1 MNILFCAEDGNNYVA
16 RESLDGKGYYIRH
29 LDLFLP
35 DELITAAR
43 GISTLY
49 IMIKSGDREKQAQSS
64 QIKEA

>member
-16 RESLDGKGYYIRH
+16 RESLDGKGYYIRY

-35 DELITAAR
+35 NELMAAAR

-49 IMIKSGDREKQAQSS
+49 IMIKEGDREKSF
-64 QIKEA
+64 K

>member
-16 RESLDGKGYYIRH
+16 RESLNGKGYYVRH

-35 DELITAAR
+35 NELMTAAR

-49 IMIKSGDREKQAQSS
+49 IMIKGGDRERSCK
-64 QIKEA
+64 

>member
-16 RESLDGKGYYIRH
+16 RESLDGKGYYIRY

-35 DELITAAR
+35 NELMTAAR

-49 IMIKSGDREKQAQSS
+49 IMIKGGDREKSF
-64 QIKEA
+64 K